1 MTDERLSHVI
11 ARLDEALT
19 RLHRAAG
26 NADAPIEPAPVDL
39 VRRHAQLR
47 ARTKEAV
54 EALDRL
60 IGRG

>member
-1 MTDERLSHVI
+1 VTDERVSHVI
-11 ARLDEALT
+11 ARLDAALN
-19 RLHRAAG
+19 RLQRAAEPG
-26 NADAPIEPAPVDL
+26 AASIESAPADL